1 MSLDFFFYNEPADP
15 DTLWD
20 LMLNAASDEDSPPD
34 VFAGLL
40 MAWTALIGEEASEEI
55 EFLAFKEAE
64 ILYQKAFVKAYNT
77 DRSLRDY
84 DLDNGVWWPDSMPT
98 KGYFPKRV
106 VIRVAQIC
114 ASKEASETKAL
125 HAYLRR
131 EHPENFEV
139 K

>member
-125 HAYLRR
+125 DSYLRR
-131 EHPENFEV
+131 EHP
-139 K
+139 